1 MGDSTLTELQRSVLA
16 LFFGLPEADGFVLAG
31 GAALVASGLTE
42 RPTQDVDLFGGDVAA
57 GITAAADALEVACTD
72 RGWTI
77 ERIRDN
83 ATFRRLIVR
92 SPSQELLVDL
102 AVDSPPLGAPTITAV
117 GPTYPP
123 RELAARKLLALF
135 DRAEARDFVDV
146 HTLSERFDLDD
157 LLGLVGDLD
166 EGFTSALLA
175 EMLATHARFTD
186 DDLADLGADPARLR
200 AWVDGWR
207 GRLIDGGSPK
217 GGVSSFPRHQEANR
231 PSE

>member
-1 MGDSTLTELQRSVLA
+1 MSDSTLTDLQRLVLE
-16 LFFGLPEADGFVLAG
+16 LFFKLPEADGFVLAG

-42 RPTQDVDLFGGDVAA
+42 RPTQDVDLFGSDVAT

-72 RGWTI
+72 RGWTT
-77 ERIRDN
+77 ERIHDT

-92 SPSQELLVDL
+92 SPGDELLVDL

-157 LLGLVGDLD
+157 LLDLAGELD
-166 EGFTSALLA
+166 EGFTPALLA
-175 EMLATHARFTD
+175 EMLASHARFAD
-186 DDLADLGADPARLR
+186 DDLADLGGDPPQLR
-200 AWVDGWR
+200 AWADEWRSRLTDGDQR
-207 GRLIDGGSPK
+207 
-217 GGVSSFPRHQEANR
+217 
-231 PSE
+231 